1 MRTLVSEL
9 ANAVWHLLF
18 IKLFQLY
25 SVFQEFVNFIAYCS
39 KKNNKTIIGIF
50 CIINLYLLFK
60 HKKQLQRRQH
70 YCTTIHTNLCIC
82 IKVDVHTKQTI
93 NWKTPNEI
101 QQWTRRTTHFKTQR
115 ERQKQDKFIQIYK
128 TNIKITTTTTT
139 TKFIILPANFS
150 SRVIRPFRCHL
161 RRVTYHRPLWIWFGD
176 RRTKLTTQTTPN
188 IFIYVYVYMYI

>member
-1 MRTLVSEL
+1 MLLSNRVGLNVENICFFFKLNKSDLIGGMNVFNNFGYFIYELFVTFSFQSMRTLVSEL

-39 KKNNKTIIGIF
+39 KKNNKTIIGLF
-50 CIINLYLLFK
+50 SIINLYLLFK

-93 NWKTPNEI
+93 N
-101 QQWTRRTTHFKTQR
+101 
-115 ERQKQDKFIQIYK
+115 
-128 TNIKITTTTTT
+128 
-139 TKFIILPANFS
+139 
-150 SRVIRPFRCHL
+150 
-161 RRVTYHRPLWIWFGD
+161 
-176 RRTKLTTQTTPN
+176 
-188 IFIYVYVYMYI
+188 